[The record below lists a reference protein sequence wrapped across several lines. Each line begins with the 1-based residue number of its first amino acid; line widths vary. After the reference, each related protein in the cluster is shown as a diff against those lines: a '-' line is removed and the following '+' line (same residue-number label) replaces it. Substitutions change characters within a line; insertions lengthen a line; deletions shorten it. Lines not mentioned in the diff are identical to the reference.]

1 MQSNMK
7 HIFTLTLLLL
17 FTVTVNSQQ
26 FIWAESYDISNTNE
40 VAAMTVDA
48 DSNVYI
54 TGIQNAPPTLP
65 YKGDAYILK
74 TTSGGEVLWTDY
86 LFGQLLIGDMIA
98 VGTDLLIVGQS
109 TNAFVYRGSSY
120 GDGQYFM
127 FMMMFDASGNHLWHI
142 TDQSKWGAYASISLG
157 NTGNIAVHVRNQ
169 SNLGDWILILDP
181 DGNILKSKQ
190 VSSAF
195 TLVKDITFYD
205 DKIYFNGGFNGPGTV
220 MVDTILIELPQTQN
234 ASITMGLNEDL
245 IAEWLFM
252 DETFN
257 NTTGRIVANENG
269 LYVYEQVVEGGFTP
283 ENTLKKIDFNGQ
295 LLSEVIVPFFTHLA
309 SFRADMVSTPGFVGL
324 FTQNA
329 SDFNSHK
336 VVLFNH
342 DLAVESEKI
351 IDGPSVYYS
360 GQIANIGDEIF
371 VSHVHKGDLIF
382 ADDLTLTYNGT
393 GNKAYISNLSFSSV
407 ATYVENPVR
416 DIGFKIFPNPSNQWI
431 SVNYD
436 GSLYDLINLK
446 IFDPAGSVVSD
457 NTFSNHL
464 NNVDIRNIPKG
475 VYYLHA
481 SFTDKNS
488 QAIRSVTR
496 KIILAD

>member
-1 MQSNMK
+1 MK

-17 FTVTVNSQQ
+17 FTATVNSQQ

-54 TGIQNAPPTLP
+54 TGIHNAPSTLP

-74 TTSGGEVLWTDY
+74 TTSVGEVLRTDY
-86 LFGQLLIGDMIA
+86 IFGQLLIGDMIA
-98 VGTDLLIVGQS
+98 VGTDVLIVGQS

-120 GDGQYFM
+120 EDGQYFM
-127 FMMMFDASGNHLWHI
+127 FMMMIDASGNHLWHI

-195 TLVKDITFYD
+195 TLVKDIAFYN

-245 IAEWLFM
+245 TAEWLFM

-257 NTTGRIVANENG
+257 NATGRIVANENG

-283 ENTLKKIDFNGQ
+283 ENTLKKLSFDGQ
-295 LLSEVIVPFFTHLA
+295 LMVEVIVPFFTHLA
-309 SFRADMVSTPGFVGL
+309 SFRADMVSTPTYIGL

-342 DLAVESEKI
+342 DLALESEKI
-351 IDGPSVYYS
+351 INGPSVYYS
-360 GQIANIGDEIF
+360 GQISSIGDEIF
-371 VSHVHKGDLIF
+371 VSHVHKGDLVF
-382 ADDLTLTYNGT
+382 VDDLTLPYNGT

-407 ATYVENPVR
+407 ATYVENPFQ
-416 DIGFKIFPNPSNQWI
+416 DIGFMVFPNPSNQWI

-436 GSLYDLINLK
+436 GNLYSLQSIK
-446 IFDPAGSVVSD
+446 IFDQAGSVV
-457 NTFSNHL
+457 L
-464 NNVDIRNIPKG
+464 NNKFSKQFNNIDVRNLPRG

-481 SFTDKNS
+481 VFSDKKS
-488 QAIRSVTR
+488 HAEKSVSR